1 MRMRS
6 LVSSR
11 NFSLYIDDEENS
23 VMVPLAD
30 MLNHSN
36 IADTHWT
43 YNNSLEC
50 YQMTATRP
58 IKIGQEISDSYGIKN
73 NDVYFL
79 HYGFLLPNAPLS
91 VHVDH
96 LHITNNMTYYK
107 LNSILSSISPN
118 KKSAIRKLKG
128 RINRKINKY
137 PRDIHFYKRNKNTGS
152 QNKKNAYSFIYME
165 LRILENTLKSL

>member
-1 MRMRS
+1 
-6 LVSSR
+6 
-11 NFSLYIDDEENS
+11 
-23 VMVPLAD
+23 
-30 MLNHSN
+30 
-36 IADTHWT
+36 
-43 YNNSLEC
+43 
-50 YQMTATRP
+50 
-58 IKIGQEISDSYGIKN
+58 
-73 NDVYFL
+73 
-79 HYGFLLPNAPLS
+79 
-91 VHVDH
+91 
-96 LHITNNMTYYK
+96 MTYYK